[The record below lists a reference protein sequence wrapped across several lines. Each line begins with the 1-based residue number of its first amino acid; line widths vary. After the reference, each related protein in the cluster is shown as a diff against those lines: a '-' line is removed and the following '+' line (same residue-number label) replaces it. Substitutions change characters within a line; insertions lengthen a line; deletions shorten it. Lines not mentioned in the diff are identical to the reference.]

1 MYCFKLTKR
10 VNAGGIP
17 VGYVVQVT
25 SNGGTPTPS
34 DLEAALKRAGFNDR
48 TIQRSTDLQLSF
60 WEVVRL

>member
-25 SNGGTPTPS
+25 STGGTPTPS

-60 WEVVRL
+60 CEVVRL

>member
-34 DLEAALKRAGFNDR
+34 DLETALKRAGFNDH
-48 TIQRSTDLQLSF
+48 TIQRSVDL
-60 WEVVRL
+60 

>member
-25 SNGGTPTPS
+25 STGGTPTPS

-48 TIQRSTDLQLSF
+48 TIQRSTDLQLCF

>member
-1 MYCFKLTKR
+1 MYCIKLTKR

-25 SNGGTPTPS
+25 STGGTPTPS

>member
-25 SNGGTPTPS
+25 STGGTPTPS

-48 TIQRSTDLQLSF
+48 TIQRRTDLQLSF

>member
-25 SNGGTPTPS
+25 STGGTPTPS

-60 WEVVRL
+60 WKVVRL